1 MTNGLVRDIINEFH
15 HSRGCREAVE
25 RQKKFFEKNSK
36 KVLTKRKECG
46 RILKLSERR
55 EAKAERRVDRTG
67 TLKIEQQPKRINDP

>member
-1 MTNGLVRDIINEFH
+1 MNEFH
-15 HSRGCREAVE
+15 RSKEQTKSKDEEKGSETEVE
-25 RQKKFFEKNSK
+25 KFFEKNSK

-46 RILKLSERR
+46 KMLKLSERR